1 MAGLGFAG
9 GGQVPPEDGRRP
21 RSLAETAYDA
31 IEQMIIS
38 RRLAPG
44 AMVSEGELGAE
55 LGLGRTPVRE
65 ALARLKTIGF
75 VEVHPRR
82 GVLVTQVDVIKHLE
96 LLEVRRP
103 LDETV
108 ARCVIARGTAE
119 DMARLLDRAAG
130 LRSAAEARD
139 REAYFRTKRGL
150 HEALVGAAYNA
161 TLTGLRPSC
170 ACTASALRSATT
182 GPRSPQEQLA
192 HNTIPPLV
200 NKNAGPS
207 KGRHQ
212 TLAHMLGEAG
222 YTTGLVGLWAMGR
235 PTSPASVLEEEA
247 AVLEAKGAPSKRSL
261 REATH

>member
-1 MAGLGFAG
+1 LAGLEFAG
-9 GGQVPPEDGRRP
+9 RGRATPADAPRP

-82 GVLVTQVDVIKHLE
+82 GDLHEPDRLQPRRGVLVTQVDIIKHLE

-108 ARCVIARGTAE
+108 ARCAIARATEA
-119 DMARLLDRAAG
+119 DVARLLDCVGG
-130 LRSAAEARD
+130 LRSTAEARD
-139 REAYFRTKRGL
+139 REAYFRHKRAL
-150 HEALVGAAYNA
+150 HEGLVGAAHNP
-161 TLTGLRPSC
+161 TLTGTMAALHAQSRRFWYTYEP
-170 ACTASALRSATT
+170 TASFPDCAAIHAAIVSGIAARDAGTALAGIGTLFDFLDQMTRRALD
-182 GPRSPQEQLA
+182 RR
-192 HNTIPPLV
+192 PLV
-200 NKNAGPS
+200 
-207 KGRHQ
+207 
-212 TLAHMLGEAG
+212 
-222 YTTGLVGLWAMGR
+222 
-235 PTSPASVLEEEA
+235 
-247 AVLEAKGAPSKRSL
+247 
-261 REATH
+261 

>member
-1 MAGLGFAG
+1 MAGLEFAG
-9 GGQVPPEDGRRP
+9 RGRATPADAPRP

-82 GVLVTQVDVIKHLE
+82 GVLVTQVDIIKHLE

-108 ARCVIARGTAE
+108 ARCAIARATEA
-119 DMARLLDRAAG
+119 DVARLLDCVGG
-130 LRSAAEARD
+130 LRSTGEGPFSWSLSAS
-139 REAYFRTKRGL
+139 YGK
-150 HEALVGAAYNA
+150 NA
-161 TLTGLRPSC
+161 TRFVLNESINASLGPDSPTSFDLGQMQQRELNFNADAVWRVPVGLAEPLNLAFGAESRKETYEMITGDPASYAVGPGAQFGLAP
-170 ACTASALRSATT
+170 ASASRAS
-182 GPRSPQEQLA
+182 
-192 HNTIPPLV
+192 
-200 NKNAGPS
+200 
-207 KGRHQ
+207 
-212 TLAHMLGEAG
+212 
-222 YTTGLVGLWAMGR
+222 
-235 PTSPASVLEEEA
+235 TSP
-247 AVLEAKGAPSKRSL
+247 
-261 REATH
+261 

>member
-1 MAGLGFAG
+1 MAELDFVG
-9 GGQVPPEDGRRP
+9 GGSASAAEARRP

-82 GVLVTQVDVIKHLE
+82 GVLVTQVDIIRHLE

-108 ARCVIARGTAE
+108 ARCAIARGTE
-119 DMARLLDRAAG
+119 DDLARLLDRVAG
-130 LRSAAEARD
+130 LRSTAEARD
-139 REAYFRTKRGL
+139 REAYFRHKRAL
-150 HEALVGAAYNA
+150 HEGLVGAAYNP
-161 TLTGLRPSC
+161 TLTGTMAALHAQSRRFWYTYEP
-170 ACTASALRSATT
+170 TASFPDCAAIHAAIVSGIAARDAGAALAGIGTLFDFLDRMTRRALD
-182 GPRSPQEQLA
+182 RR
-192 HNTIPPLV
+192 PLV
-200 NKNAGPS
+200 
-207 KGRHQ
+207 
-212 TLAHMLGEAG
+212 
-222 YTTGLVGLWAMGR
+222 
-235 PTSPASVLEEEA
+235 
-247 AVLEAKGAPSKRSL
+247 
-261 REATH
+261 

>member
-9 GGQVPPEDGRRP
+9 GGSATPTDAPRP

-82 GVLVTQVDVIKHLE
+82 GVLVTRVDIIKHLE

-108 ARCVIARGTAE
+108 ARCAIARGTE
-119 DMARLLDRAAG
+119 DDLARLLDRVAG
-130 LRSAAEARD
+130 LRSTAEARD
-139 REAYFRTKRGL
+139 REAYFRHKRAL
-150 HEALVGAAYNA
+150 HEGLVGAAYNP
-161 TLTGLRPSC
+161 TLTGTMAALHAQSRRFWYTYEP
-170 ACTASALRSATT
+170 TASFPDCAAIHAAIVSGIAARDAGAALAGIATLFDFLDRMT
-182 GPRSPQEQLA
+182 RRALDRR
-192 HNTIPPLV
+192 PLV
-200 NKNAGPS
+200 
-207 KGRHQ
+207 
-212 TLAHMLGEAG
+212 
-222 YTTGLVGLWAMGR
+222 
-235 PTSPASVLEEEA
+235 
-247 AVLEAKGAPSKRSL
+247 
-261 REATH
+261 

>member
-1 MAGLGFAG
+1 MAGLEFAG
-9 GGQVPPEDGRRP
+9 RGRATPADAPRP

-82 GVLVTQVDVIKHLE
+82 GVLVTQVDIIKHLE

-108 ARCVIARGTAE
+108 ARCAIARATEA
-119 DMARLLDRAAG
+119 DVARLLDCVGG
-130 LRSAAEARD
+130 LRSTAEARD
-139 REAYFRTKRGL
+139 REAYFRHKRAL
-150 HEALVGAAYNA
+150 HEGLVGAAHNP
-161 TLTGLRPSC
+161 TLTGTMAALHAQSRRFWYTYEP
-170 ACTASALRSATT
+170 TASFPDCAAIHAAIVSGIAARDAGTALAGIGTLFDFLDQMTRRALD
-182 GPRSPQEQLA
+182 RR
-192 HNTIPPLV
+192 PLV
-200 NKNAGPS
+200 
-207 KGRHQ
+207 
-212 TLAHMLGEAG
+212 
-222 YTTGLVGLWAMGR
+222 
-235 PTSPASVLEEEA
+235 
-247 AVLEAKGAPSKRSL
+247 
-261 REATH
+261 

>member
-1 MAGLGFAG
+1 MAGLEFAG
-9 GGQVPPEDGRRP
+9 RGRATPADAPRP

-82 GVLVTQVDVIKHLE
+82 GVLVTQVDIIKHLE

-108 ARCVIARGTAE
+108 ARCAIARATEA
-119 DMARLLDRAAG
+119 DVARLLDCVGG
-130 LRSAAEARD
+130 LRSTAEARD
-139 REAYFRTKRGL
+139 REAYFRHKRAL
-150 HEALVGAAYNA
+150 HEGLVGAAHNP
-161 TLTGLRPSC
+161 TLTGTMAALHAQSRRFWYTYEP
-170 ACTASALRSATT
+170 TASFLDCAAIHAAIVSGIAARDAGTALAGIGTLFDFLDQMTRRALD
-182 GPRSPQEQLA
+182 RR
-192 HNTIPPLV
+192 PLV
-200 NKNAGPS
+200 
-207 KGRHQ
+207 
-212 TLAHMLGEAG
+212 
-222 YTTGLVGLWAMGR
+222 
-235 PTSPASVLEEEA
+235 
-247 AVLEAKGAPSKRSL
+247 
-261 REATH
+261 

>member
-1 MAGLGFAG
+1 MAGLEFAG
-9 GGQVPPEDGRRP
+9 RGRATPADAPRP

-82 GVLVTQVDVIKHLE
+82 GVLVTQVDIIKHLE

-108 ARCVIARGTAE
+108 ARCAIARATEA
-119 DMARLLDRAAG
+119 DVARLLDCVGG
-130 LRSAAEARD
+130 LRSTAEARD
-139 REAYFRTKRGL
+139 REAYFRHKRAL
-150 HEALVGAAYNA
+150 HEGLVGAAHNP
-161 TLTGLRPSC
+161 TLTGTMAALHAQSRRFWYTYEP
-170 ACTASALRSATT
+170 TASFPDCAAIHAAIVSGIAART
-182 GPRSPQEQLA
+182 RVR
-192 HNTIPPLV
+192 PLP
-200 NKNAGPS
+200 GS
-207 KGRHQ
+207 GRCS
-212 TLAHMLGEAG
+212 TFS
-222 YTTGLVGLWAMGR
+222 TR
-235 PTSPASVLEEEA
+235 
-247 AVLEAKGAPSKRSL
+247 
-261 REATH
+261 

>member
-1 MAGLGFAG
+1 LAELDFAG
-9 GGQVPPEDGRRP
+9 GGSASAAEARRP

-82 GVLVTQVDVIKHLE
+82 GVLVTQVDIIRHLE

-108 ARCVIARGTAE
+108 ARCAIARGTE
-119 DMARLLDRAAG
+119 DDMARLLDRVGG
-130 LRSAAEARD
+130 LRRTAEARD
-139 REAYFRTKRGL
+139 REAYFRHKRAL
-150 HEALVGAAYNA
+150 HEGLVGAAYNP
-161 TLTGLRPSC
+161 TLAGTMAALHAQSRRFWYTYEP
-170 ACTASALRSATT
+170 TASFPDCAAIHAAIVSGIAARDAEAALAGIGTLFDFLDRMTRRALD
-182 GPRSPQEQLA
+182 RR
-192 HNTIPPLV
+192 PLV
-200 NKNAGPS
+200 
-207 KGRHQ
+207 
-212 TLAHMLGEAG
+212 
-222 YTTGLVGLWAMGR
+222 
-235 PTSPASVLEEEA
+235 
-247 AVLEAKGAPSKRSL
+247 
-261 REATH
+261 

>member
-1 MAGLGFAG
+1 LAGLEFAG
-9 GGQVPPEDGRRP
+9 RGRATPADAPRP

-82 GVLVTQVDVIKHLE
+82 GVLVTQVDIIKHLE

-108 ARCVIARGTAE
+108 ARCAIARATEA
-119 DMARLLDRAAG
+119 DVARLLDCVGG
-130 LRSAAEARD
+130 LRSTAEARD
-139 REAYFRTKRGL
+139 REAYFRHKRAL
-150 HEALVGAAYNA
+150 HEGLVGAAHNP
-161 TLTGLRPSC
+161 TLTGTMAALHAQSRRFWYTYEP
-170 ACTASALRSATT
+170 TASFPDCAAIHAAIVSGIAARDAGTALAGIGTLFDFLDQMTRRALD
-182 GPRSPQEQLA
+182 RR
-192 HNTIPPLV
+192 PLV
-200 NKNAGPS
+200 
-207 KGRHQ
+207 
-212 TLAHMLGEAG
+212 
-222 YTTGLVGLWAMGR
+222 
-235 PTSPASVLEEEA
+235 
-247 AVLEAKGAPSKRSL
+247 
-261 REATH
+261 